1 MLVRSNERN
10 TVLKK
15 LEELNSLL
23 RDKKKLKKYF
33 GTDGIR
39 GIPNKNLT
47 KEIVSNVTCSVE
59 DILKPT
65 SVAVILDTRD
75 SSLEILNWICEG
87 FSENIEVINYG
98 ILPSGSMPILLE
110 TFGHNLGIIISA
122 SHNPSEYNGIKLIN
136 ENGSKL
142 QDEIEI
148 EIEANI
154 ENISLP
160 SAHSS
165 FKESEEGFKVYFEFL
180 NQILDFDLT
189 KFDLLIDS
197 ANGSA
202 YKIID
207 ELLKDNDSK
216 FKMIA
221 NEPNG
226 ENINLASGA
235 TNTENLIKN
244 LKKGEIGA
252 AFDGDADRLIMVDEN
267 GITCNGD
274 VLILLIAKYLS
285 STNQLNNDVVV
296 STVMSNFGF
305 KTAMEKNNFKNIETA
320 VGDKY
325 VAEAMLESNASI
337 GGEQSGHIIISDK
350 LPVGDGLL
358 TLIYS
363 LKALSFFKTTLS
375 QFRED
380 NIKEYPQKLI
390 NIELNSMPDIKQLE
404 ELDNIA
410 RILSEEENLD
420 GRYLIRNSGTEPL
433 LRVLVEA
440 SEEESVKKFSENLVN
455 KIKNFLQTQISFL

>member
-1 MLVRSNERN
+1 M
-10 TVLKK
+10 
-15 LEELNSLL
+15 
-23 RDKKKLKKYF
+23 KKYF

-75 SSLEILNWICEG
+75 SSLEILDWICEG

-98 ILPSGSMPILLE
+98 ILPSGSMPVLLE

-122 SHNPSEYNGIKLIN
+122 SHNPSEYNGIKLID

-160 SAHSS
+160 SAHTSY
-165 FKESEEGFKVYFEFL
+165 KESEEGFKVYFEFL
-180 NQILDFDLT
+180 NQIIDFDLT
-189 KFDLLIDS
+189 NFDLLIDS

-207 ELLKDNDSK
+207 ELLKDHDSK

-235 TNTENLIKN
+235 THTENLIKN

-252 AFDGDADRLIMVDEN
+252 AFDGDADRLILVDEN

-440 SEEESVKKFSENLVN
+440 SEEESVEKFSENLVN
-455 KIKNFLQTQISFL
+455 KIKNFLQT

>member
-1 MLVRSNERN
+1 M
-10 TVLKK
+10 
-15 LEELNSLL
+15 
-23 RDKKKLKKYF
+23 KKYF

-47 KEIVSNVTCSVE
+47 KETVSNVTCSVE

-75 SSLEILNWICEG
+75 SSLEILDWICEG

-98 ILPSGSMPILLE
+98 ILPSGSMPVLLE

-122 SHNPSEYNGIKLIN
+122 SHNPSEYNGIKLID

-148 EIEANI
+148 EIETNI

-160 SAHSS
+160 SVHSS
-165 FKESEEGFKVYFEFL
+165 YKESEEGFKVYFEFL

-189 KFDLLIDS
+189 NFNLLIDS

-235 TNTENLIKN
+235 THTENLIKN

-274 VLILLIAKYLS
+274 ILILLIAKYLS

-305 KTAMEKNNFKNIETA
+305 KTAMEKHNFKNIETA

-440 SEEESVKKFSENLVN
+440 SEEDSVEKFSENLAN
-455 KIKNFLQTQISFL
+455 KIKNFLQT

>member
-1 MLVRSNERN
+1 M
-10 TVLKK
+10 
-15 LEELNSLL
+15 
-23 RDKKKLKKYF
+23 KKYF

-75 SSLEILNWICEG
+75 SSLEILDWICEG

-98 ILPSGSMPILLE
+98 ILPSGSMPVLLE

-122 SHNPSEYNGIKLIN
+122 SHNPSEYNGIKLID

-160 SAHSS
+160 SAHTSY
-165 FKESEEGFKVYFEFL
+165 KESEEGFKVYFEFL

-189 KFDLLIDS
+189 NFDLLIDS

-207 ELLKDNDSK
+207 ELLKNNDSK

-235 TNTENLIKN
+235 THTENLIKN

-440 SEEESVKKFSENLVN
+440 SEEESVEKFSENLVN
-455 KIKNFLQTQISFL
+455 KIKNFLQT

>member
-1 MLVRSNERN
+1 M
-10 TVLKK
+10 
-15 LEELNSLL
+15 
-23 RDKKKLKKYF
+23 KKYF

-75 SSLEILNWICEG
+75 SSLEILDWICEG

-98 ILPSGSMPILLE
+98 ILPSGSMPVLLE

-122 SHNPSEYNGIKLIN
+122 SHNPSEYNGIKLID

-160 SAHSS
+160 IAHTSY
-165 FKESEEGFKVYFEFL
+165 KESEEGFKVYFEFL

-189 KFDLLIDS
+189 NFDLLIDS

-235 TNTENLIKN
+235 THTENLIKN

-363 LKALSFFKTTLS
+363 LKSLSFFKTTLS

-390 NIELNSMPDIKQLE
+390 NIELNSMPDMKQLE
-404 ELDNIA
+404 ELDDIA

-440 SEEESVKKFSENLVN
+440 SEEESVEKFSENLVN
-455 KIKNFLQTQISFL
+455 KIKNFLQT

>member
-1 MLVRSNERN
+1 
-10 TVLKK
+10 
-15 LEELNSLL
+15 
-23 RDKKKLKKYF
+23 LKKYF

-65 SVAVILDTRD
+65 SVAVILDTRN
-75 SSLEILNWICEG
+75 SSLEILDWICEG

-98 ILPSGSMPILLE
+98 ILPSGSMPVLLE

-122 SHNPSEYNGIKLIN
+122 SHNPSVYNGIKLID

-160 SAHSS
+160 SAHTSY
-165 FKESEEGFKVYFEFL
+165 KESEEGFKVYFEFL

-189 KFDLLIDS
+189 NFDLLIDS

-235 TNTENLIKN
+235 THTENLIKN

-440 SEEESVKKFSENLVN
+440 SEEESVEKFSENLVN
-455 KIKNFLQTQISFL
+455 KIKNFLQT

>member
-1 MLVRSNERN
+1 M
-10 TVLKK
+10 
-15 LEELNSLL
+15 
-23 RDKKKLKKYF
+23 KKYF

-47 KEIVSNVTCSVE
+47 KEIVANVACSVE
-59 DILKPT
+59 DILQPT

-75 SSLEILNWICEG
+75 SSLEILDWICEG

-122 SHNPSEYNGIKLIN
+122 SHNPSEYNGIKLID

-160 SAHSS
+160 SAHTSY
-165 FKESEEGFKVYFEFL
+165 KESEEGFKVYFEFL

-189 KFDLLIDS
+189 NFDLLIDS

-235 TNTENLIKN
+235 THTENLIKN

-440 SEEESVKKFSENLVN
+440 SEEESVEKFSENLVN
-455 KIKNFLQTQISFL
+455 KIKNFLQT

>member
-1 MLVRSNERN
+1 M
-10 TVLKK
+10 
-15 LEELNSLL
+15 
-23 RDKKKLKKYF
+23 KKYF

-75 SSLEILNWICEG
+75 SSLEILDWICEG

-98 ILPSGSMPILLE
+98 ILPSGSMPVLLE

-122 SHNPSEYNGIKLIN
+122 SHNPSEYNGIKLID

-160 SAHSS
+160 SAHTSY
-165 FKESEEGFKVYFEFL
+165 KESEEGFKVYFEFL
-180 NQILDFDLT
+180 NQVLDFDLT
-189 KFDLLIDS
+189 NFDLLIDS

-235 TNTENLIKN
+235 THTENLIKN

-390 NIELNSMPDIKQLE
+390 NIELNNMPDIKQLE

-440 SEEESVKKFSENLVN
+440 SEEESVEKFSENLVN
-455 KIKNFLQTQISFL
+455 KIKNFLQT

>member
-1 MLVRSNERN
+1 M
-10 TVLKK
+10 
-15 LEELNSLL
+15 
-23 RDKKKLKKYF
+23 KKYF

-75 SSLEILNWICEG
+75 SSLEILDWICEG

-98 ILPSGSMPILLE
+98 ILPSGSMPVLLE

-122 SHNPSEYNGIKLIN
+122 SHNPSEYNGIKLID

-160 SAHSS
+160 SAHTSY
-165 FKESEEGFKVYFEFL
+165 KESEEGFKVYFEFL
-180 NQILDFDLT
+180 NQILDFDFT
-189 KFDLLIDS
+189 NFDLLIDS

-207 ELLKDNDSK
+207 ELLKDHDSK

-235 TNTENLIKN
+235 THTENLIKN

-267 GITCNGD
+267 GIACNGD

-410 RILSEEENLD
+410 RVLSEKENLD

-440 SEEESVKKFSENLVN
+440 SEEESVEKFSENLVN
-455 KIKNFLQTQISFL
+455 KIKNFLQT

>member
-1 MLVRSNERN
+1 M
-10 TVLKK
+10 
-15 LEELNSLL
+15 
-23 RDKKKLKKYF
+23 KKYF

-47 KEIVSNVTCSVE
+47 KEIVANVACSVE
-59 DILKPT
+59 DILQPT

-75 SSLEILNWICEG
+75 SSLEILDWICEG

-98 ILPSGSMPILLE
+98 ILPSGSMPVLLE
-110 TFGHNLGIIISA
+110 NFGHNLGIIISA
-122 SHNPSEYNGIKLIN
+122 SHNPSEYNGIKLID

-148 EIEANI
+148 KIEANI
-154 ENISLP
+154 ENILLP
-160 SAHSS
+160 SAHTSY
-165 FKESEEGFKVYFEFL
+165 KESEEGYKVYFEFL
-180 NQILDFDLT
+180 NQILDFELT
-189 KFDLLIDS
+189 SFNLLIDS

-207 ELLKDNDSK
+207 ELLKDSDAK
-216 FKMIA
+216 YKMIA

-235 TNTENLIKN
+235 THTENLIKN

-274 VLILLIAKYLS
+274 ILILLIAKYLS

-305 KTAMEKNNFKNIETA
+305 KNAMEKNNFKNIETA

-325 VAEAMLESNASI
+325 VAEAMIESNASI

-380 NIKEYPQKLI
+380 NIKEYPQQLI
-390 NIELNSMPDIKQLE
+390 NIELKNMPDVNQLE

-410 RILSEEENLD
+410 KTLSEEENLD

-440 SEEESVKKFSENLVN
+440 SEEESVEKFSENLVN
-455 KIKNFLQTQISFL
+455 KIKNFLQT

>member
-1 MLVRSNERN
+1 
-10 TVLKK
+10 
-15 LEELNSLL
+15 
-23 RDKKKLKKYF
+23 LKKYF

-75 SSLEILNWICEG
+75 SSLEILDWICEG

-98 ILPSGSMPILLE
+98 ILPSGSMPVLLE

-122 SHNPSEYNGIKLIN
+122 SHNPSEYNGIKLID

-160 SAHSS
+160 SAHTSY
-165 FKESEEGFKVYFEFL
+165 KESEEGFKVYFEFL

-189 KFDLLIDS
+189 NFDLLIDS

-235 TNTENLIKN
+235 THTENLIKN

-390 NIELNSMPDIKQLE
+390 NIELNNMPDIKQLE

-440 SEEESVKKFSENLVN
+440 SEEESVEKFSENLVN
-455 KIKNFLQTQISFL
+455 KIKNFLQT

>member
-1 MLVRSNERN
+1 M
-10 TVLKK
+10 
-15 LEELNSLL
+15 
-23 RDKKKLKKYF
+23 KKYF

-75 SSLEILNWICEG
+75 SSLEILDWICEG

-98 ILPSGSMPILLE
+98 ILPSGSMPVLLE

-122 SHNPSEYNGIKLIN
+122 SHNPSEYNGIKLID

-160 SAHSS
+160 SAHTSH
-165 FKESEEGFKVYFEFL
+165 KESEEGFKVYFEFL

-189 KFDLLIDS
+189 NFDLVIDS

-235 TNTENLIKN
+235 THTENLIKN

-390 NIELNSMPDIKQLE
+390 NIELNSMPDVKQLE
-404 ELDNIA
+404 EIDNIA
-410 RILSEEENLD
+410 GILSEEENLD

-440 SEEESVKKFSENLVN
+440 SEDESVEKFSENLVN
-455 KIKNFLQTQISFL
+455 KIKNFLQT

>member
-1 MLVRSNERN
+1 
-10 TVLKK
+10 
-15 LEELNSLL
+15 
-23 RDKKKLKKYF
+23 LKKYF

-47 KEIVSNVTCSVE
+47 KEIVSNVACSVE
-59 DILKPT
+59 NILQPT
-65 SVAVILDTRD
+65 SVAVILDTRE
-75 SSLEILNWICEG
+75 SSLEILDWICEG

-98 ILPSGSMPILLE
+98 ILPSGSMPVLLDQ
-110 TFGHNLGIIISA
+110 FGHNLGIIISA
-122 SHNPSEYNGIKLIN
+122 SHNPSEYNGIKLID

-148 EIEANI
+148 EIEANFT
-154 ENISLP
+154 NISLP
-160 SAHSS
+160 TAHTSY
-165 FKESEEGFKVYFEFL
+165 KDSEEGFKIYFEFL

-189 KFDLLIDS
+189 NFDLLIDS

-202 YKIID
+202 YKIIE
-207 ELLKDNDSK
+207 ELLNDNNSK

-221 NEPNG
+221 NTPNG
-226 ENINLASGA
+226 ENINLNSGA
-235 TNTENLIKN
+235 THTENLIKN
-244 LKKGEIGA
+244 LKKEEIGV
-252 AFDGDADRLIMVDEN
+252 AFDGDADRLIMVDEK

-285 STNQLNNDVVV
+285 STNQLNNDIVV

-305 KTAMEKNNFKNIETA
+305 KIAMEKNNFKNIETA

-325 VAEAMLESNASI
+325 VAEAMLENKASI

-358 TLIYS
+358 TLIYA

-380 NIKEYPQKLI
+380 NIKEYPQKLT
-390 NIELNSMPDIKQLE
+390 NIELNNMPDINQLK
-404 ELDNIA
+404 ELDKIA
-410 RILSEEENLD
+410 KILSEEENLD

-440 SEEESVKKFSENLVN
+440 SEEEFVDRFSEDLVN
-455 KIKNFLQTQISFL
+455 KIKNFLQT

>member
-1 MLVRSNERN
+1 
-10 TVLKK
+10 
-15 LEELNSLL
+15 
-23 RDKKKLKKYF
+23 LKKYF

-39 GIPNKNLT
+39 GIPNINLT
-47 KEIVSNVTCSVE
+47 KEIVANVACSVE
-59 DILKPT
+59 DILQPT

-75 SSLEILNWICEG
+75 SSLEILDWICEG

-98 ILPSGSMPILLE
+98 ILPSGSMPVLLE
-110 TFGHNLGIIISA
+110 NFGHNLGIIISA
-122 SHNPSEYNGIKLIN
+122 SHNPSEYNGIKLID

-148 EIEANI
+148 KIEANI
-154 ENISLP
+154 ENILLP
-160 SAHSS
+160 SAHTSY
-165 FKESEEGFKVYFEFL
+165 KESEEGYKVYFEFL
-180 NQILDFDLT
+180 NQILDFELT
-189 KFDLLIDS
+189 SFNLLIDS

-207 ELLKDNDSK
+207 ELLKDSDAK
-216 FKMIA
+216 YKMIA

-235 TNTENLIKN
+235 THTENLIKN

-274 VLILLIAKYLS
+274 ILILLIAKYLS

-305 KTAMEKNNFKNIETA
+305 KNAMEKNNFKNIETA

-380 NIKEYPQKLI
+380 NIKEYPQQLI
-390 NIELNSMPDIKQLE
+390 NIELKNMPDINQLE

-410 RILSEEENLD
+410 KTLSEEENLD

-440 SEEESVKKFSENLVN
+440 SEEESVEKFSENLVN
-455 KIKNFLQTQISFL
+455 KIKNFLQT

>member
-1 MLVRSNERN
+1 M
-10 TVLKK
+10 
-15 LEELNSLL
+15 
-23 RDKKKLKKYF
+23 KKYF

-47 KEIVSNVTCSVE
+47 KEIVSNVACSVE
-59 DILKPT
+59 NILQPT

-75 SSLEILNWICEG
+75 SSLEILDWICEG

-98 ILPSGSMPILLE
+98 ILPSGSMPVLLDQ
-110 TFGHNLGIIISA
+110 FGHNLGIIISA
-122 SHNPSEYNGIKLIN
+122 SHNPSEYNGIKLID

-148 EIEANI
+148 EIEANFT
-154 ENISLP
+154 NISLP
-160 SAHSS
+160 TAHTSY
-165 FKESEEGFKVYFEFL
+165 KDSEEGFKIYFEFL

-189 KFDLLIDS
+189 NFDLLIDS

-202 YKIID
+202 YKIIE
-207 ELLKDNDSK
+207 ELLNDNNSK

-221 NEPNG
+221 NTPNG
-226 ENINLASGA
+226 ENINLNSGA
-235 TNTENLIKN
+235 THTENLIKN
-244 LKKGEIGA
+244 LKKEEIGV
-252 AFDGDADRLIMVDEN
+252 AFDGDADRLIMVDEK

-285 STNQLNNDVVV
+285 STNQLNNDIVV

-305 KTAMEKNNFKNIETA
+305 KIAMEKNNFKNIETA

-325 VAEAMLESNASI
+325 VAEAMLENKASI

-358 TLIYS
+358 TLIYA

-380 NIKEYPQKLI
+380 NIKEYPQKLT
-390 NIELNSMPDIKQLE
+390 NIELNNMPDINQLK
-404 ELDNIA
+404 ELDKIA
-410 RILSEEENLD
+410 KILSEEENLD

-440 SEEESVKKFSENLVN
+440 SEEEFVDKFSEDLVN
-455 KIKNFLQTQISFL
+455 KIKNFLQT

>member
-1 MLVRSNERN
+1 
-10 TVLKK
+10 
-15 LEELNSLL
+15 
-23 RDKKKLKKYF
+23 
-33 GTDGIR
+33 
-39 GIPNKNLT
+39 
-47 KEIVSNVTCSVE
+47 
-59 DILKPT
+59 
-65 SVAVILDTRD
+65 
-75 SSLEILNWICEG
+75 
-87 FSENIEVINYG
+87 
-98 ILPSGSMPILLE
+98 MPVLLE

-122 SHNPSEYNGIKLIN
+122 SHNPSEYNGIKLID

-160 SAHSS
+160 SAHTSY
-165 FKESEEGFKVYFEFL
+165 KESEEGFKVYFEFL
-180 NQILDFDLT
+180 NQVLDFDLT
-189 KFDLLIDS
+189 NFDLLIDS

-235 TNTENLIKN
+235 THTENLIKN

-440 SEEESVKKFSENLVN
+440 SEEESVEKFSENLVN
-455 KIKNFLQTQISFL
+455 KIKNFLQT

>member
-1 MLVRSNERN
+1 M
-10 TVLKK
+10 
-15 LEELNSLL
+15 
-23 RDKKKLKKYF
+23 KKYF

-59 DILKPT
+59 NILRPT

-75 SSLEILNWICEG
+75 SSLEILDWICEG

-98 ILPSGSMPILLE
+98 ILPSGSMPLLLDH
-110 TFGHNLGIIISA
+110 FGHNLGIVISA
-122 SHNPSEYNGIKLIN
+122 SHNPSEYNGIKLID

-160 SAHSS
+160 SVHTSY
-165 FKESEEGFKVYFEFL
+165 KDSEEGFKVYFDFL
-180 NQILDFDLT
+180 NRDLDFDLT
-189 KFDLLIDS
+189 DFDLLIDS

-202 YKIID
+202 YKIIE
-207 ELLKDNDSK
+207 ELLNDNDSK

-235 TNTENLIKN
+235 THTENLIKN

-252 AFDGDADRLIMVDEN
+252 AFDGDADRLIMVDED

-274 VLILLIAKYLS
+274 ILILLIAKYLS

-375 QFRED
+375 QFRKD
-380 NIKEYPQKLI
+380 NIKEYPQRLI
-390 NIELNSMPDIKQLE
+390 NIELNNMPDTKQLE

-410 RILSEEENLD
+410 KTLSEEENLD

-440 SEEESVKKFSENLVN
+440 SEEESVKNFSENLVN
-455 KIKNFLQTQISFL
+455 KIKNFLQT

>member
-1 MLVRSNERN
+1 M
-10 TVLKK
+10 
-15 LEELNSLL
+15 
-23 RDKKKLKKYF
+23 KKYF

-75 SSLEILNWICEG
+75 SSLEILDWICEG

-98 ILPSGSMPILLE
+98 ILPSGSMPVLLE

-122 SHNPSEYNGIKLIN
+122 SHNPSEYNGIKLID

-160 SAHSS
+160 SAHTSY
-165 FKESEEGFKVYFEFL
+165 KESEEGFKVYFEFL

-189 KFDLLIDS
+189 NFDLLIDS

-207 ELLKDNDSK
+207 ELLKDHDSK

-235 TNTENLIKN
+235 THTENLIKN

-410 RILSEEENLD
+410 RVLSEKENLD

-440 SEEESVKKFSENLVN
+440 SEEESVEKFSENLVN
-455 KIKNFLQTQISFL
+455 KIKNFLQT

>member
-1 MLVRSNERN
+1 
-10 TVLKK
+10 
-15 LEELNSLL
+15 
-23 RDKKKLKKYF
+23 LKKYF

-47 KEIVSNVTCSVE
+47 KKIVANVACSVE
-59 DILKPT
+59 DILQPT

-75 SSLEILNWICEG
+75 SSLEILDWICEG

-98 ILPSGSMPILLE
+98 ILPSGSMPVLLE
-110 TFGHNLGIIISA
+110 NFGHNLGIIISA
-122 SHNPSEYNGIKLIN
+122 SHNPSEYNGIKLID

-148 EIEANI
+148 KIEANI
-154 ENISLP
+154 ENILLP
-160 SAHSS
+160 SAHTSY
-165 FKESEEGFKVYFEFL
+165 KESEEGFKVYFEFL

-189 KFDLLIDS
+189 SFDLLIDS

-207 ELLKDNDSK
+207 ELLKDSDAK
-216 FKMIA
+216 YKMIA
-221 NEPNG
+221 NAPNG

-235 TNTENLIKN
+235 THTENLIKN

-274 VLILLIAKYLS
+274 ILILLIAKYLS

-305 KTAMEKNNFKNIETA
+305 KNAMEKNNFKNIETA

-363 LKALSFFKTTLS
+363 LKALSFFKTTLA

-380 NIKEYPQKLI
+380 NIKEYPQQLI
-390 NIELNSMPDIKQLE
+390 NIELKNMPDVNQLE

-410 RILSEEENLD
+410 KTLSEEENLD

-455 KIKNFLQTQISFL
+455 KIKNFLQT

>member
-1 MLVRSNERN
+1 M
-10 TVLKK
+10 
-15 LEELNSLL
+15 
-23 RDKKKLKKYF
+23 KKYF

-75 SSLEILNWICEG
+75 SSLEILDWICEG

-98 ILPSGSMPILLE
+98 ILPSGSMPVLLDN
-110 TFGHNLGIIISA
+110 FGHNLGIVISA
-122 SHNPSEYNGIKLIN
+122 SHNPSEYNGIKLID

-160 SAHSS
+160 SAHTSYKDS
-165 FKESEEGFKVYFEFL
+165 VEGFKVYFEFL
-180 NQILDFDLT
+180 NQVLDFDLT
-189 KFDLLIDS
+189 NFDLLIDS

-202 YKIID
+202 YKIIE

-235 TNTENLIKN
+235 THTENLVKN
-244 LKKGEIGA
+244 LKRGEIGA
-252 AFDGDADRLIMVDEN
+252 AFDGDADRLIMVDED

-274 VLILLIAKYLS
+274 IIILLIAKYLS

-455 KIKNFLQTQISFL
+455 KIKNFLQT

>member
-1 MLVRSNERN
+1 M
-10 TVLKK
+10 
-15 LEELNSLL
+15 
-23 RDKKKLKKYF
+23 KKYF

-47 KEIVSNVTCSVE
+47 REIVSNVTCSVE

-75 SSLEILNWICEG
+75 SSLEILDWICEG

-98 ILPSGSMPILLE
+98 ILPSGSMPVLLE
-110 TFGHNLGIIISA
+110 IFGHNLGIIISA
-122 SHNPSEYNGIKLIN
+122 SHNPSEYNGIKLID

-160 SAHSS
+160 SAHTSY
-165 FKESEEGFKVYFEFL
+165 KESEEGFKVYFEFL
-180 NQILDFDLT
+180 NQIIDFDLT
-189 KFDLLIDS
+189 NFDLLIDS

-207 ELLKDNDSK
+207 ELLKDHDSK

-235 TNTENLIKN
+235 THTENLIKN

-410 RILSEEENLD
+410 RVLSEKENLD

-440 SEEESVKKFSENLVN
+440 SEEESVEKFSENLVN
-455 KIKNFLQTQISFL
+455 KIKNFLQT

>member
-1 MLVRSNERN
+1 
-10 TVLKK
+10 
-15 LEELNSLL
+15 
-23 RDKKKLKKYF
+23 LKKYF

-47 KEIVSNVTCSVE
+47 KEIVSNVACSVE
-59 DILKPT
+59 NILQPT

-75 SSLEILNWICEG
+75 SSLEILDWICEG

-98 ILPSGSMPILLE
+98 ILPSGSMPVLLDQ
-110 TFGHNLGIIISA
+110 FGHNLGIIISA
-122 SHNPSEYNGIKLIN
+122 SHNPSEYNGIKLID

-148 EIEANI
+148 EIEANFT
-154 ENISLP
+154 NISLP
-160 SAHSS
+160 TAHTSY
-165 FKESEEGFKVYFEFL
+165 KDSEEGFKIYFEFL

-189 KFDLLIDS
+189 NFDLLIDS

-202 YKIID
+202 YKIIE
-207 ELLKDNDSK
+207 ELLNDNNSK

-221 NEPNG
+221 NTPNG
-226 ENINLASGA
+226 ENINLNSGA
-235 TNTENLIKN
+235 THTENLIKN
-244 LKKGEIGA
+244 LKKEEIGV
-252 AFDGDADRLIMVDEN
+252 AFDGDADRLIMVDEK

-285 STNQLNNDVVV
+285 STNQLNNDIVV

-305 KTAMEKNNFKNIETA
+305 KIAMEKNNFKNIETA

-325 VAEAMLESNASI
+325 VAEAMLENKASI

-358 TLIYS
+358 TLIYA

-380 NIKEYPQKLI
+380 NIKEYPQKLT
-390 NIELNSMPDIKQLE
+390 NIELNNMPDINQLK
-404 ELDNIA
+404 ELDKIA
-410 RILSEEENLD
+410 KILSEEENLD

-440 SEEESVKKFSENLVN
+440 SEEEFVDKFSEDLVN
-455 KIKNFLQTQISFL
+455 KIKNFLQT

>member
-1 MLVRSNERN
+1 M
-10 TVLKK
+10 
-15 LEELNSLL
+15 
-23 RDKKKLKKYF
+23 KKYF

-75 SSLEILNWICEG
+75 SSLEILDWICEG

-98 ILPSGSMPILLE
+98 ILPSGSMPVLLE

-122 SHNPSEYNGIKLIN
+122 SHNPSEYNGIKLID

-160 SAHSS
+160 SAHTSY
-165 FKESEEGFKVYFEFL
+165 KESEEGFKVYFEFL

-189 KFDLLIDS
+189 NFDLLIDS

-235 TNTENLIKN
+235 THTENLIKN

-267 GITCNGD
+267 RITCNGD

-440 SEEESVKKFSENLVN
+440 SEEESVEKFSENLVN
-455 KIKNFLQTQISFL
+455 KIKNFLQT

>member
-1 MLVRSNERN
+1 M
-10 TVLKK
+10 
-15 LEELNSLL
+15 
-23 RDKKKLKKYF
+23 KKYF

-75 SSLEILNWICEG
+75 SSLEILDWICEG

-98 ILPSGSMPILLE
+98 ILPSGSMPVLLE

-122 SHNPSEYNGIKLIN
+122 SHNPSEYNGIKLID

-160 SAHSS
+160 SAHTTY
-165 FKESEEGFKVYFEFL
+165 KESEEGFKVYFEFL

-189 KFDLLIDS
+189 NFDLLIDS

-235 TNTENLIKN
+235 THTENLIKN

-440 SEEESVKKFSENLVN
+440 SEEESVEKFSENLVN
-455 KIKNFLQTQISFL
+455 KIKNFLQT

>member
-1 MLVRSNERN
+1 M
-10 TVLKK
+10 
-15 LEELNSLL
+15 
-23 RDKKKLKKYF
+23 KKYF

-75 SSLEILNWICEG
+75 SSLEILDWICEG

-98 ILPSGSMPILLE
+98 ILPSGSMPVLLE

-122 SHNPSEYNGIKLIN
+122 SHNPSEYNGIKLID

-160 SAHSS
+160 SAHTSY
-165 FKESEEGFKVYFEFL
+165 KESEEGFKVYFEFL

-235 TNTENLIKN
+235 THTENLIKN

-337 GGEQSGHIIISDK
+337 GGEQSGHIIISNK

-390 NIELNSMPDIKQLE
+390 NIELNSMPDLKQLE

-440 SEEESVKKFSENLVN
+440 SEEESVEKFSENLVN
-455 KIKNFLQTQISFL
+455 KIKNFLQT

>member
-1 MLVRSNERN
+1 M
-10 TVLKK
+10 
-15 LEELNSLL
+15 
-23 RDKKKLKKYF
+23 KKYF

-75 SSLEILNWICEG
+75 SSLEILDWICEG

-98 ILPSGSMPILLE
+98 ILPSGSMPVLLE

-122 SHNPSEYNGIKLIN
+122 SHNPSEYNGIKLID

-160 SAHSS
+160 SAHTSY
-165 FKESEEGFKVYFEFL
+165 KESEEGFKVYFEFL

-189 KFDLLIDS
+189 NFDLLIDS

-235 TNTENLIKN
+235 THTENLIKN

-363 LKALSFFKTTLS
+363 LKALSLFKTTLS

-440 SEEESVKKFSENLVN
+440 SEEESVEKFSENLVN
-455 KIKNFLQTQISFL
+455 KIKNFLQT

>member
-1 MLVRSNERN
+1 
-10 TVLKK
+10 
-15 LEELNSLL
+15 
-23 RDKKKLKKYF
+23 LKKYF

-47 KEIVSNVTCSVE
+47 KEIVANVACSVE
-59 DILKPT
+59 DILQPT

-75 SSLEILNWICEG
+75 SSLEILDWICEG

-98 ILPSGSMPILLE
+98 ILPSGSMPVLLE
-110 TFGHNLGIIISA
+110 NFGHNLGIIISA
-122 SHNPSEYNGIKLIN
+122 SHNPSEYNGIKLID

-148 EIEANI
+148 KIEANI
-154 ENISLP
+154 ENILLP
-160 SAHSS
+160 SAHTSY
-165 FKESEEGFKVYFEFL
+165 KESEEGYKVYFEFL
-180 NQILDFDLT
+180 NQILDFELT
-189 KFDLLIDS
+189 SFNLLIDS

-207 ELLKDNDSK
+207 ELLKDSDAK
-216 FKMIA
+216 YKMIA

-235 TNTENLIKN
+235 THTENLIKN

-274 VLILLIAKYLS
+274 ILILLIAKYLS

-305 KTAMEKNNFKNIETA
+305 KNAMEKNNFKNIETA

-363 LKALSFFKTTLS
+363 LKALSFFNTTLS

-380 NIKEYPQKLI
+380 NIKEYPQQLI
-390 NIELNSMPDIKQLE
+390 NIELKNMPDVNQLE

-410 RILSEEENLD
+410 KTLSEEENLD

-440 SEEESVKKFSENLVN
+440 SEEDSVEKFSENLVN
-455 KIKNFLQTQISFL
+455 KIKNFLQT

>member
-1 MLVRSNERN
+1 
-10 TVLKK
+10 
-15 LEELNSLL
+15 
-23 RDKKKLKKYF
+23 LKKYF

-98 ILPSGSMPILLE
+98 ILPSGSIPILLE

-189 KFDLLIDS
+189 KFNLLIDS

-305 KTAMEKNNFKNIETA
+305 KSAMEKNNFKNIETA

>member
-1 MLVRSNERN
+1 M
-10 TVLKK
+10 
-15 LEELNSLL
+15 
-23 RDKKKLKKYF
+23 KKYF

-39 GIPNKNLT
+39 GIPNINLT
-47 KEIVSNVTCSVE
+47 KEIVANVACSVE
-59 DILKPT
+59 DILQPT

-75 SSLEILNWICEG
+75 SSLEILDWICEG

-98 ILPSGSMPILLE
+98 ILPSGSMPVLLE
-110 TFGHNLGIIISA
+110 NFGHNLGIIISA
-122 SHNPSEYNGIKLIN
+122 SHNPSEYNGIKLID

-148 EIEANI
+148 KIEANI
-154 ENISLP
+154 ENILLP
-160 SAHSS
+160 SAHTSY
-165 FKESEEGFKVYFEFL
+165 KESEEGYKVYFEFL
-180 NQILDFDLT
+180 NQILDFELT
-189 KFDLLIDS
+189 SFNLLIDS

-207 ELLKDNDSK
+207 ELLKDSDAK
-216 FKMIA
+216 YKMIA

-235 TNTENLIKN
+235 THTENLIKN

-274 VLILLIAKYLS
+274 ILILLIAKYLS

-305 KTAMEKNNFKNIETA
+305 KNAMEKNNFKNIETA

-380 NIKEYPQKLI
+380 NIKEYPQQLI
-390 NIELNSMPDIKQLE
+390 NIELKNMPDINQLE

-410 RILSEEENLD
+410 KTLSEEENLD

-440 SEEESVKKFSENLVN
+440 SEEESVEKFSENLVN
-455 KIKNFLQTQISFL
+455 KIKNFLQT